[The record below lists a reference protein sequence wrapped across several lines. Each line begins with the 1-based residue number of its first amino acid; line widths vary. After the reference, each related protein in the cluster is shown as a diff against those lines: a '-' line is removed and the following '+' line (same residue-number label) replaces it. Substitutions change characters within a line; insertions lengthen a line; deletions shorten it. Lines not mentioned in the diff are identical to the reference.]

1 MMNVLKVPV
10 SYLIVDSPK
19 GIRGHIYILSLSV
32 LMIFILLF
40 SFVIY
45 TIFSEKNAYGD
56 HIDVRKFAVLNESA
70 ELIGVLLV

>member
-1 MMNVLKVPV
+1 
-10 SYLIVDSPK
+10 
-19 GIRGHIYILSLSV
+19 
-32 LMIFILLF
+32 MIFILLF

-56 HIDVRKFAVLNESA
+56 HMDGRKFAVLNGSA